1 MKEQNSLQGKNNC
14 PGICSDGERAASDH
28 GVLFQNAEGNINMG
42 FHFDDP
48 DIEKVDMCFYNTL
61 SGEMN
66 KSVANNEGL
75 IAIDEKLQTRSCCVE
90 LIRKSRIL
98 SDYFQVQSFLSLAF
112 HT

>member
-1 MKEQNSLQGKNNC
+1 MKQQNPLQGKNQW
-14 PGICSDGERAASDH
+14 PGKCSDH

-48 DIEKVDMCFYNTL
+48 DIGKDDMCFYNTL
-61 SGEMN
+61 AGEMN
-66 KSVANNEGL
+66 KSIANKEGL
-75 IAIDEKLQTRSCCVE
+75 IAIDENLKTRSCYVE

-98 SDYFQVQSFLSLAF
+98 PGQSFLSLAF